1 LIIGFQLQEKEAV
14 EFMRSVWESEG
25 AAEAEKEAEEYCRK
39 LEYRAE
45 LQDQMICAER
55 LKQAAY
61 EDFLR
66 EKKILDD
73 VVRRIHDEDQRYTL

>member
-1 LIIGFQLQEKEAV
+1 MQEKEAV